1 MARFL
6 LAIERRG
13 SCGGGTVQS
22 SNWGACAGCCGGGVN
37 ITGDRERCRVVSSCA
52 ARGRGERGR
61 EWEEREREEEDKSA
75 GRDGSRVGS
84 PWSARRPFLGIVMLF
99 LPRSRSSSVRA
110 PARTD
115 PDPAVGYPPKS
126 ASAAPLR
133 LACPAHRRPPH
144 RISLHSLRPAANVLN
159 AFEHGSLSFQSESY
173 TSRTAGHPE
182 FRTSPSSSKTPSN
195 RARSY
200 HRLSREDLSES
211 A

>member
-1 MARFL
+1 MSGAEWCHRAQ
-6 LAIERRG
+6 LA
-13 SCGGGTVQS
+13 V
-22 SNWGACAGCCGGGVN
+22 AGREDASGR
-37 ITGDRERCRVVSSCA
+37 RERGKKRTNPLGATGLEWA
-52 ARGRGERGR
+52 ARG
-61 EWEEREREEEDKSA
+61 
-75 GRDGSRVGS
+75 
-84 PWSARRPFLGIVMLF
+84 PFLGIVMLF

-182 FRTSPSSSKTPSN
+182 FRTSPSSSKTHSN
-195 RARSY
+195 RTRSY